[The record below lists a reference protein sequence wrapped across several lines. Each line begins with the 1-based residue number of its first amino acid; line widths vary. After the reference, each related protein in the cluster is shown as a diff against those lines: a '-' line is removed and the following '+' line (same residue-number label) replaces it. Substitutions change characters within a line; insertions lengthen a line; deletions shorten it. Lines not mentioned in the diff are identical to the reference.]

1 MITSERIQPAFEI
14 CNLMYPQLFDKLL
27 EDLHDCI
34 FRFSF
39 IAKVFKT
46 QTENQRH
53 IVSIQFPKNFQITTL
68 MVFKQNCLFII
79 KISAGSFLN
88 KSQFLFIKSR
98 TDRYSSSSS
107 FSIRNINNYHSLIYS
122 EDARPSQ
129 IPYFLSPY
137 LKEKIIKLIY
147 MKLNKFLAALSIV
160 LFPFCVTVKAQV
172 NIGNMLKKAIAGTPP
187 SADEMSQGL
196 KEALS
201 LGVSSGSDRLSALD
215 GFMGDNAIKILF
227 PPQAQKAEKTLRG
240 LGMNKLCD
248 DLILSLN
255 RAAEDAAKE
264 AKPIFMTAIKEM
276 SIRDASNILLSRQQ
290 DAATQYFKTV
300 TYSQLRDKFKPIIQA
315 SLEKAGA
322 SGHWTDVTSNYNKVP
337 LVTKVNT
344 DLSDYTTQKAIEG
357 LFVEIAKEELKLR
370 GNTFSRS
377 SALLQKVFGYADKNN

>member
-1 MITSERIQPAFEI
+1 
-14 CNLMYPQLFDKLL
+14 
-27 EDLHDCI
+27 
-34 FRFSF
+34 
-39 IAKVFKT
+39 
-46 QTENQRH
+46 
-53 IVSIQFPKNFQITTL
+53 
-68 MVFKQNCLFII
+68 
-79 KISAGSFLN
+79 
-88 KSQFLFIKSR
+88 
-98 TDRYSSSSS
+98 
-107 FSIRNINNYHSLIYS
+107 
-122 EDARPSQ
+122 
-129 IPYFLSPY
+129 
-137 LKEKIIKLIY
+137 